1 MSYIS
6 MSMLIKDSISDYRY
20 LNFGGIKL
28 AYTMVCKDDTFRDV
42 YFSAN
47 TLYFVET
54 GTAVLQSGNTIV
66 RLKEGEIAL
75 IRQHSK
81 LNIQKKKNETENRNF
96 RAVIFYLFPDF
107 ISEFLKGKSKS
118 KKSSST
124 DTANIIAL
132 TRKDHSKEL
141 SQSLLSLFNTQKMDK
156 ALLKEKTFEA
166 VSLLLQRNKDIA
178 DFLTMNADSVKID
191 LYEFMLNNILTEYTL
206 KDFAQLTG
214 RSLSSF
220 KRDFST
226 VFNTTPHNWILSRKL
241 DYAEELLLRQ
251 SMKPVDI
258 YHFLGF
264 KELSHFSSAFKKAKG
279 VSPTRI

>member
-1 MSYIS
+1 

-20 LNFGGIKL
+20 LNFGSIKL
-28 AYTMVCKDDTFRDV
+28 AYTMVCKDDIFRDV

-54 GTAVLQSGNTIV
+54 GTAVLQSGKTSV
-66 RLKEGEIAL
+66 TLQQGEIAL

-81 LNIQKKKNETENRNF
+81 LNIQKKKNEAENRNF
-96 RAVIFYLFPDF
+96 KAVIFYLFPDF
-107 ISEFLKGKSKS
+107 ISEFLKGKSKTV
-118 KKSSST
+118 KNSSPVTGS
-124 DTANIIAL
+124 IIPL
-132 TRKDHSKEL
+132 TRKNHSKEL
-141 SQSLLSLFNTQKMDK
+141 FQSLLSLFTAQKTDK
-156 ALLKEKTFEA
+156 ILLKEKTFET

-178 DFLTMNADSVKID
+178 AFLATNADPVKID

-220 KRDFST
+220 KRDFT
-226 VFNTTPHNWILSRKL
+226 EVFNTTPHSWILNKKL
-241 DYAEELLLRQ
+241 DYAEELLRRQ
-251 SMKPVDI
+251 SMKAVDI

-264 KELSHFSSAFKKAKG
+264 KELSHFSTAFKKAKG
-279 VSPTRI
+279 VSPSQLL